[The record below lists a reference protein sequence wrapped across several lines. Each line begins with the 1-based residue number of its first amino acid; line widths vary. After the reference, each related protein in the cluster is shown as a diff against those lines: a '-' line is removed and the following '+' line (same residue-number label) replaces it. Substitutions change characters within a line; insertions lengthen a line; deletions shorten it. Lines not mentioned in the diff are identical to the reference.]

1 MQENEERKES
11 LEEISPVR
19 RKELTMKAMARQIV
33 QEILNFGTTDAL
45 LREIIRQL
53 ALELEDRDTM
63 LKIFDFLGNTEE
75 TGQKIYT

>member
-1 MQENEERKES
+1 MQELEERKEN
-11 LEEISPVR
+11 LEEISSDR

-53 ALELEDRDTM
+53 ALELENRDTM

-75 TGQKIYT
+75 PEQKIYT